1 MLVDHAELRE
11 ADLIAVREQLGR
23 APTTTFRVIARCTG
37 GHPLVIR
44 NAPLGPDGTPFP
56 TTYWLT
62 CPEAV
67 KAVSR
72 VEASGWIGR
81 LNERY
86 EHDAAFRAEVDATHD
101 EAAADRAEEL
111 PAARDWGGVGGT
123 RRGLKCLHAHYANHL
138 AGGTDAVGAW
148 VAGQVEPIHPEQRPG
163 RIAAIDQGTNSCRLL
178 VVEPGLARDADPTEL
193 ARDMIITRLGKGIDA
208 TGRFDPE
215 ALAATEAVL
224 ARYCRRAR
232 ALGAERIRV
241 GATSAVR
248 DAEDRDTF
256 LAVVREHAGSDPEV
270 IDGAH
275 EAALS
280 FLGGTHGLDA
290 ADGPFL
296 VLDIGGGSTE
306 FVVGA
311 RPARADRALSTQ
323 MGSVRLTERVLAA
336 DPPAAKELEAARAE
350 IARVLD
356 EAAAAVPIAQARTFV
371 SVAGTA
377 TTLQAIALGLARYDP
392 DRIHRTWLSLGD
404 AEGVLADLTAMT
416 NAERAA
422 LAVMAPGR
430 GDVIVAGG
438 DPRRGDAP
446 LRVRT
451 HPRLGDRHPRRARVR
466 DPGRRV
472 TYPAVCPAEHGIGTS
487 RSSRRAARRSGA
499 RPGGSAT
506 RSCG

>member
-11 ADLIAVREQLGR
+11 ADLVAVREQLGR
-23 APTTTFRVIARCTG
+23 EPTTAFRVIARCTG

-44 NAPLGPDGTPFP
+44 NAPFGPDGSPFP

-72 VEASGWIGR
+72 VEAEGWIGR

-86 EHDAAFRAEVDATHD
+86 EVDEGFRAEVDAAHE
-101 EAAADRAEEL
+101 EAAAERGADL
-111 PAARDWGGVGGT
+111 PEARDWGGVGGT
-123 RRGLKCLHAHYANHL
+123 RRGIKCFHAHYANHL
-138 AGGTDAVGAW
+138 AGGRDRVGAW
-148 VAGQVEPIHPEQRPG
+148 VAREVEPIHPERNP
-163 RIAAIDQGTNSCRLL
+163 RRVAAIDQGTNSCRLL
-178 VVEPGLARDADPTEL
+178 VVEPGEDPDADPTEL

-208 TGRFDPE
+208 TGRFDPA

-256 LAVVREHAGSDPEV
+256 LAIVREHAGSDPEV
-270 IDGAH
+270 IDGTQ

-280 FLGGTHGLDA
+280 FLGGTHGLDP

-311 RPARADRALSTQ
+311 RPGRSEHAISTQ
-323 MGSVRLTERVLAA
+323 MGSVRLTERFLAS
-336 DPPAAKELEAARAE
+336 DPPAAAELEAARAE
-350 IARVLD
+350 IGRVL
-356 EAAAAVPIAQARTFV
+356 EEVATAVPVAEARTFV

-377 TTLQAIALGLARYDP
+377 TTLQAIALGLVRYDP
-392 DRIHRTWLSLGD
+392 DRIHRTWLSLSD
-404 AEGVLADLTAMT
+404 ADRVLADLAAMT

-422 LAVMAPGR
+422 LPVMAPGR
-430 GDVIVAGG
+430 GDVIVAGAEILVAVM
-438 DPRRGDAP
+438 RRFGFDRTSVSETDILDA
-446 LRVRT
+446 LAYEL
-451 HPRLGDRHPRRARVR
+451 LGV
-466 DPGRRV
+466 G
-472 TYPAVCPAEHGIGTS
+472 
-487 RSSRRAARRSGA
+487 
-499 RPGGSAT
+499 
-506 RSCG
+506 